1 MTELWLRVDGKLPV
15 EKKMKLLEKAS
26 ELCDAVVVSST
37 DAQLAKNLRARKV
50 VSEEGGDVK
59 LVAPD
64 SAVQPILWEAATNIT
79 VKNRSDEVKV
89 VKAAEKGI
97 QNIIVNCPDW
107 KVIPLENLIA
117 QLHGKS
123 SKLFAHV
130 SNVEEATVAA
140 ETLELGVDGVLLETE
155 DLKTLVEA
163 SKALKEKSISLILEE
178 AEVTN
183 VKILNHGARVCIDTV
198 SLMSPGEGLLV
209 GSQSSGL
216 FLVQAEV
223 IPNPHVEPRP
233 FRVNAGPVS
242 SYILASGDRTRY
254 LSELKAGDE
263 ALIVNRGGET
273 RATSIGRVKIELR
286 PLLLVEA
293 AYKGMV
299 YKVILQNA
307 ETIHLVTKDSSIP
320 VTELKP
326 GDKVLIRHQ
335 PGGRHFGTLVEAE
348 TVIEK

>member
-1 MTELWLRVDGKLPV
+1 MTELWLKIDGKLPV
-15 EKKMKLLEKAS
+15 EKKMRLLEKAS
-26 ELCDAVVVSST
+26 ELCDAVMVSSA
-37 DAQLAKNLRARKV
+37 DAQLAKNLKVKKV
-50 VSEEGGDVK
+50 VSEEWGDVK
-59 LVAPD
+59 LVALD
-64 SAVQPILWEAATNIT
+64 SVTGPISGEAATNIT
-79 VKNRSDEVKV
+79 VKNRGDEVKA
-89 VKAAEKGI
+89 VKAAEKGV
-97 QNIIVNCPDW
+97 QNIVVTCPDW
-107 KVIPLENLIA
+107 RVIPLENLIA

-130 SNVEEATVAA
+130 SNVEEARVAA
-140 ETLELGVDGVLLETE
+140 EALELGVDGVLLETE
-155 DLKTLVEA
+155 DLRMLVDA
-163 SKALKEKSISLILEE
+163 SKALKEKSTSVVLEE
-178 AEVTN
+178 AEVVD
-183 VKILNHGARVCIDTV
+183 VKILTPGARVCIDTV

-223 IPNPHVEPRP
+223 VPNPHVEPRP

-242 SYILASGDRTRY
+242 SYILAPGDRTRY

-263 ALIVNRGGET
+263 ALIVDREGKT
-273 RATSIGRVKIELR
+273 RPTSIGRVKIELR

-293 AYKGMV
+293 AFKGEG

-307 ETIHLVTKDSSIP
+307 ETIHLVTRDSSIS
-320 VTELKP
+320 VTELNP

-348 TVIEK
+348 TVIER